1 MAALRFTVPVA
12 ADDAVVRQRLA
23 AAGDRPGEL
32 VGWFTDDPAVEARV
46 SPAGE
51 GWRVQV
57 LGPTFRADARITV
70 DPRPVGSA
78 VAIDGDLRGRGL
90 LGLASPALG
99 LLGPRIEGHARHA
112 LHREFGE
119 PATDR
124 R

>member
-12 ADDAVVRQRLA
+12 ADEPVVRHRLA
-23 AAGDRPGEL
+23 EAADQPGDL
-32 VGWFTDDPAVEARV
+32 VRWFTDDPGVDATV
-46 SPAGE
+46 SPAGD
-51 GWRVQV
+51 GWRVRV
-57 LGPTFRADARITV
+57 LGPAFVADARITV
-70 DPRPVGSA
+70 TPRPSGSA
-78 VAIDGDLRGRGL
+78 VAVDGDLRGRGL

-99 LLGPRIEGHARHA
+99 LLGPRIEGHARQA